1 MQAAKEWRDLPNGAY
16 LSAEIHWAELDADK
30 KPVVGSDGFFVA
42 DRLFFYAAMARDAG
56 WGKDIPDLLSNDEWN
71 CSVFTLGKQY
81 RPGVNQADELG
92 FDRREFVFAWVRLVS
107 SVLTACT

>member
-1 MQAAKEWRDLPNGAY
+1 MIRLMNAAGRYLTSYGVGTSARYRALVGAC
-16 LSAEIHWAELDADK
+16 LL
-30 KPVVGSDGFFVA
+30 G
-42 DRLFFYAAMARDAG
+42 LLT
-56 WGKDIPDLLSNDEWN
+56 WG
-71 CSVFTLGKQY
+71 SVFTLGKQY